1 MQFNRV
7 CPDAVKESRSE
18 RVGLYQYAQGGFACL
33 TRLKIAMSLHQ
44 CQRSNRR
51 KHRLHGGNNTD
62 KQERTTITSRKCNT
76 MMHAQDMK

>member
-1 MQFNRV
+1 M
-7 CPDAVKESRSE
+7 
-18 RVGLYQYAQGGFACL
+18 GLFQYAQGGFACL

-44 CQRSNRR
+44 CQRSHRR
-51 KHRLHGGNNTD
+51 KHRLPRGNNTD